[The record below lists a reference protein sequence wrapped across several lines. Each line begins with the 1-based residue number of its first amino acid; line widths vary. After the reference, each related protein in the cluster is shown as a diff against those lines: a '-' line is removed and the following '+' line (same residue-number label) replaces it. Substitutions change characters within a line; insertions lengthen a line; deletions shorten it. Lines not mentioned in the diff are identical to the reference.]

1 MSLKA
6 SPGQERIRTKME
18 ATVNW
23 TLITGLVLFLGGLQ
37 SIPVTNLEY
46 LVLRLFRKGPGSP
59 VPRE

>member
-1 MSLKA
+1 
-6 SPGQERIRTKME
+6 ME

-23 TLITGLVLFLGGLQ
+23 ALSTGLVLFLGGLQ

-46 LVLRLFRKGPGSP
+46 LVLRLFWKDLGSP

>member
-6 SPGQERIRTKME
+6 RPGQERVRTKME

>member
-1 MSLKA
+1 M
-6 SPGQERIRTKME
+6 
-18 ATVNW
+18 NW

>member
-6 SPGQERIRTKME
+6 RSGQDRIRTKMD
-18 ATVNW
+18 ATVNCA
-23 TLITGLVLFLGGLQ
+23 LSTGLVLFLGGLQ

-46 LVLRLFRKGPGSP
+46 LVLRLFWKGLGSP